1 MSPLFIIRGQ
11 GSVTPT
17 PAVLN
22 AVRSTSTAC
31 CGVVRTAPDVT
42 SALSATVTT
51 NTTYVTDFCV
61 LIITKAKG
69 KIHIQIF
76 VGVKSNEGENKLSL
90 YNLPHCWN
98 DELKKKK
105 FLFRFRSRSMLFI
118 IHIAHFISNV
128 FIIQQ

>member
-1 MSPLFIIRGQ
+1 METMLAFNVGYNVYQ

-61 LIITKAKG
+61 LMHLVTMGRYRK
-69 KIHIQIF
+69 
-76 VGVKSNEGENKLSL
+76 
-90 YNLPHCWN
+90 
-98 DELKKKK
+98 D
-105 FLFRFRSRSMLFI
+105 
-118 IHIAHFISNV
+118 V
-128 FIIQQ
+128 F